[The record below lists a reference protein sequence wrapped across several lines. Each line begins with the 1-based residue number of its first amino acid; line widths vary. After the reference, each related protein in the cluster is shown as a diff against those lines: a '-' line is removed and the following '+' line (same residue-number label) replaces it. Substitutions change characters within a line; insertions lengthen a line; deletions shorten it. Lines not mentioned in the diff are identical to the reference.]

1 MLELTP
7 ILRQA
12 IVQDIARIARDKY
25 IFPEKGLATAQTIQ
39 SHLEHGDYDAI
50 LSPYVFADRLTS
62 DLRRA
67 SSDQHW
73 SVQFNATLTSTL
85 YDVEGTS
92 EAELVLLK
100 ESICRQNFGIA
111 RVEHLVGNIGYV
123 DLHGFTWIG
132 FDGAGESIAALMQL
146 ITHCNALIFDM
157 RRNGGGEAE
166 TLQVFISYFVE
177 AEPVLYDSFYYR
189 PSGETQQIWTMPYVP
204 GKRLPDVP
212 LYILTGGAT
221 VSGGEAFAYILQSM
235 RRATVIGQKTLGA
248 AHTTDLDV
256 VQEHFQVEYPSGR
269 SISPFTQGDWEGVGV
284 IPDIDVPA
292 EEALSVA
299 HLRALEDLI
308 QSCQDEAI
316 QRELA
321 WDLEI
326 ARCSYAPVR
335 VNEALLVRYAGR
347 YGDRTFRI
355 IDGAFA
361 YSRQGNP
368 AVKLVPLAEHRFLY
382 PDGIKFEFTLDEQGQ
397 AGSVVISYR
406 DGRPAITLARILAAS
421 ILA

>member
-1 MLELTP
+1 MLDLDSSFR
-7 ILRQA
+7 LA

-25 IFPEKGLATAQTIQ
+25 IFPEKGLATAQAIQ
-39 SHLEHGDYDAI
+39 SHLENGDYDAI

-62 DLRRA
+62 DLRRV

-73 SVQFNATLTSTL
+73 SVQFNATLTSAL
-85 YDVEGTS
+85 YSSEEEVS
-92 EAELVLLK
+92 EADMALLK
-100 ESICRQNFGIA
+100 ESIYRQNFGIA

-166 TLQVFISYFVE
+166 TLQVYISYFVE

-189 PSGETQQIWTMPYVP
+189 PSGETQQLWTMPYVP

-221 VSGGEAFAYILQSM
+221 GSGGEAFAYILQSM
-235 RRATVIGQKTLGA
+235 RRATVIGEKTLGA
-248 AHTTDLDV
+248 AHTTDLDI

-269 SISPFTQGDWEGVGV
+269 SISPFTHGDWEGVGV
-284 IPDIDVPA
+284 IPEIAVPA
-292 EEALSVA
+292 EEALSEA
-299 HLRALEDLI
+299 HLRALEGLI

-326 ARCSYAPVR
+326 ARCTYAPIP
-335 VNEALLVRYAGR
+335 VNEVLLVRYAGR

-368 AVKLVPLAEHRFLY
+368 AVKLVPLTEHRFLY

-406 DGRPAITLARILAAS
+406 DGRPAITLARILA
-421 ILA
+421 